1 MLSYQDYYDCCE
13 NVRQHSQFERY
24 LSEIVLDKQQR
35 EQFYDKL
42 HEKLV
47 DSSSPK
53 GELIW
58 IKNLTKKL
66 EKLYQNI

>member
-24 LSEIVLDKQQR
+24 LSEIILDKQRR
-35 EQFYDKL
+35 EQFYNKL

-47 DSSSPK
+47 DSGSFNVIQAEVAHP
-53 GELIW
+53 L
-58 IKNLTKKL
+58 
-66 EKLYQNI
+66 